1 MKLGSEKRTSSAS
14 SFRPPGDRGRTVRGA
29 RPGLGRLRRVRFS
42 KPRPPAS
49 IMLARFTLRP
59 GGTTSSIIGLLC
71 NSASKSLLED
81 VVHVTFST
89 TFASIQFIDGD
100 LGGAGTLTTL
110 AHRNYAS
117 EILPGEYEVS
127 ISISGNTVTAVGA
140 DGLSH
145 SYTDP
150 RFGAFWSGRQTY
162 GIMNYANPKEMR
174 ISAASAGY

>member
-1 MKLGSEKRTSSAS
+1 
-14 SFRPPGDRGRTVRGA
+14 
-29 RPGLGRLRRVRFS
+29 
-42 KPRPPAS
+42 
-49 IMLARFTLRP
+49 MLARFTLRP
-59 GGTTSSIIGLLC
+59 GGTTSSVIGLLC

-89 TFASIQFIDGD
+89 IYASIQVIDGD
-100 LGGAGTLTTL
+100 LGGTGTLTTL
-110 AHRNYAS
+110 SHRNYAS
-117 EILPGEYEVS
+117 ELPPGEYEVS

-150 RFGAFWSGRQTY
+150 RFGAFWGGRQTY
-162 GIMNYANPKEMR
+162 EIMNYANPKEMR